1 MIPFARIVKYGNAIP
16 KPAGVLKISTSISHV
31 GMLFDNGNLYLRG
44 AGAEYKLGNDST
56 GFVQDRWIKCPYNVA
71 DVWCL
76 TYATIILTTDGKL
89 YLAGQMGYVG
99 VVATSVPGWTDI
111 TSILSSIPALGTIKN
126 IASTEST
133 TSNGAILILLSSGDL
148 YGIGRNVAGVLGVS
162 GIQSTPIN
170 IDTGVTLIAGTDRA
184 AAFHYVKNGQY
195 YRCGSNARYN
205 LGTSSSSLSTFT
217 VSTDIVGS
225 VLGIAC
231 TTNAT
236 SVLTSY
242 NGTIRVYSAGQN
254 TDYTLGIGYGDTSII
269 MSPFSMTPTIYGVV
283 PDAESLNNSCINAHM
298 IAMTQGGKL
307 YTCGYGVALG
317 REITGST
324 PRTAYYPVLF
334 EDTMPAPDVRAYSV
348 QGGSGLLYVLVGDNE
363 VYWCGSGTFMA
374 EQSTPAQQVKMKKM
388 ILPE

>member
-1 MIPFARIVKYGNAIP
+1 MLPFGRMVKYGNTIP
-16 KPAGVLKISTSISHV
+16 KRAGVKKISTSISHV

-44 AGAEYKLGNDST
+44 NGGEYKLGNDST
-56 GFVQDRWIKCPYNVA
+56 GFVQNGWVKCQYSVA

-76 TYATIILTTDGKL
+76 TYATIILTTSGEL
-89 YLAGQMGYVG
+89 YLAGQLGYVG
-99 VVATSVPGWTDI
+99 VVAASVPGWTNI
-111 TSILSSIPALGTIKN
+111 TSNLSSIPALSTIQN
-126 IASTEST
+126 IAYTET
-133 TSNGAILILLSSGDL
+133 TISNGAILILLSNGDL
-148 YGIGRNVAGVLGVS
+148 YGIGRNGGGVLGVS
-162 GIQSTPIN
+162 GIQSTALK

-184 AAFHYVKNGQY
+184 AALHYVKNGQY

-205 LGTSSSSLSTFT
+205 LGTSSSVLSTFT
-217 VSTDIVGS
+217 VSTDITGT

-242 NGTIRVYSAGQN
+242 NGTIRVYSAGTN

-269 MSPFSMTPTIYGVV
+269 MSPFSATPPIYGIV
-283 PDAESLNNSCINAHM
+283 PDAASLNNSCINSHM

-307 YTCGYGVALG
+307 YTCGNGVALG
-317 REITGST
+317 REITAST

-334 EDTMPAPDVRAYSV
+334 EDSDTALDVNAFAE
-348 QGGSGLLYVLVGDNE
+348 QGGSGVLYALVGTNE
-363 VYWCGSGTFMA
+363 VYWCGSGSMFQ
-374 EQSTPAQQVKMKKM
+374 EQSAGTQQVKMKKM